1 MKTIKQ
7 ITFFAALFFAATSC
21 IDDFTIRG
29 NGIAATQGRLV
40 PVFDKVKSSG
50 DFQVHITKGNKF
62 EVVLNAEENLLPYI
76 ETSVSENVL
85 LIDIPG
91 LHNVRNRLPMNVY
104 ITVPTLAGVKQSG
117 SGNITTDYFITDKM
131 DLFISGSGSISTAV
145 DANIVDATISGS
157 GWMKISGDSNQSNL
171 SISGSGNIDCYNL
184 IVNYC
189 NSNISGSGNMHVYA
203 LKSIYARISGS
214 GYVYYTGSPV
224 IETSIS
230 GSGKIIR
237 KN

>member
-7 ITFFAALFFAATSC
+7 LTFFAVLLFAATGC

-50 DFQVHITKGNKF
+50 DFQVHITKGNEL
-62 EVVLNAEENLLPYI
+62 EVVINAEENLLPYI
-76 ETSVSENVL
+76 ETSVSGNTL

-117 SGNITTDYFITDKM
+117 SGNITTDYFSTDKM
-131 DLFISGSGSISTAV
+131 ELFISGSGSISTAV

-157 GWMKISGDSNQSNL
+157 GWMKIAGDSNQSNL
-171 SISGSGNIDCYNL
+171 SISGSGNIDSYNL
-184 IVNYC
+184 MVNYC
-189 NSNISGSGNMHVYA
+189 NTNISGSGNVHVYA

-214 GYVYYTGSPV
+214 GNVFYTGTPI